1 MRQHPLSS
9 WLCAALCAA
18 CVSAPAVASAE
29 VFSFSVAGKG
39 NTFHGSGDLFQRFD
53 NRFGGGAEV
62 GIEVFF
68 VKLFGEAVILGS
80 QQYLFTANLG
90 FDVGIGKQF
99 RLTLGAFTGPM
110 FFLFPEVEQ
119 EPIVVDCAELPT
131 EYRGDCADIEGQLN
145 EYQEQEENLSRL
157 AVGWN
162 LVRPRIDLDVRLAPG
177 VYFGVGAQGGY
188 HLLLTGEQAAAG
200 AKNEAINKF
209 GDDNDIPDDDLDT
222 IRGAVGAQ
230 PVDLKNLNG
239 FNYEVQVHLRV
250 ELGT

>member
-1 MRQHPLSS
+1 
-9 WLCAALCAA
+9 
-18 CVSAPAVASAE
+18 
-29 VFSFSVAGKG
+29 
-39 NTFHGSGDLFQRFD
+39 
-53 NRFGGGAEV
+53 
-62 GIEVFF
+62 
-68 VKLFGEAVILGS
+68 
-80 QQYLFTANLG
+80 
-90 FDVGIGKQF
+90 
-99 RLTLGAFTGPM
+99 
-110 FFLFPEVEQ
+110 
-119 EPIVVDCAELPT
+119 VDCAELPA
-131 EYRGDCADIEGQLN
+131 EYRGDCADIEVQLN

-209 GDDNDIPDDDLDT
+209 GDDNSIPDDDLDT
-222 IRGAVGAQ
+222 IRDAVGAQ